1 MINELQGRLFKFSV
15 EVIKEVRNL
24 PTTIEFKV
32 ISYQIL
38 KSATSV
44 GANYE
49 EAQGAVSKADF
60 SNKVAISLK
69 EMRETNYWIRIIN
82 EIQNDKKNWYK
93 LDEDTIYLLSFLSFS
108 IQLVISWSCLI
119 WIFNVINKNY
129 DYFIKIS
136 SLTQEETKTIHGNTG
151 KDVGVIAQEIESILP
166 EAVTTRDSGY
176 KAVNYEKIV
185 PLLIEAVKELQAKVK
200 ELENK

>member
-60 SNKVAISLK
+60 SNKIAISLEK
-69 EMRETNYWIRIIN
+69 E
-82 EIQNDKKNWYK
+82 
-93 LDEDTIYLLSFLSFS
+93 
-108 IQLVISWSCLI
+108 
-119 WIFNVINKNY
+119 
-129 DYFIKIS
+129 YF
-136 SLTQEETKTIHGNTG
+136 
-151 KDVGVIAQEIESILP
+151 
-166 EAVTTRDSGY
+166 
-176 KAVNYEKIV
+176 
-185 PLLIEAVKELQAKVK
+185 
-200 ELENK
+200 

>member
-1 MINELQGRLFKFSV
+1 MRLFKFSV

-93 LDEDTIYLLSFLSFS
+93 LDE
-108 IQLVISWSCLI
+108 
-119 WIFNVINKNY
+119 
-129 DYFIKIS
+129 
-136 SLTQEETKTIHGNTG
+136 
-151 KDVGVIAQEIESILP
+151 ES
-166 EAVTTRDSGY
+166 
-176 KAVNYEKIV
+176 
-185 PLLIEAVKELQAKVK
+185 KELMKILGAIYSKTSK
-200 ELENK
+200 K